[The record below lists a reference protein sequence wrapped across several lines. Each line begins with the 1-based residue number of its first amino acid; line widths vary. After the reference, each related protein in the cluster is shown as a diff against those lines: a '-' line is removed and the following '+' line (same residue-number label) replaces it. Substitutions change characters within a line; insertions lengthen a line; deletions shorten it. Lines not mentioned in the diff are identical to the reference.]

1 MALKKSDLYSSLWA
15 SCDELRGGMDASQYK
30 DYVLFMLFIKYVTD
44 KYGDSTD
51 FAPPVTIPKGAS
63 FTDMLA
69 LRGKS
74 DIGDKINTQVI
85 APLVQANDRL
95 ARSDFPDFNDSNK
108 LGEGQAKVERLT
120 NLVNIF
126 AKSQLDFSQ
135 NRTDH
140 DDILGDAYEYL
151 IRHFATESGKS
162 KGQFYTPAEVSRV
175 IARVIGISPDNT
187 RASTTAYD
195 PTCGSGSLLLKVAAQ
210 AGKRITIEG
219 QEKDVTTAGLA
230 HMNMILHDF
239 PTANIMSGNTLA
251 APKFKNGEQ
260 LRTYD
265 YVVANPPFSD
275 KNWATGLT
283 PSTDPFQRFAW
294 GEPPA
299 KQGDYAYLLHLIR
312 SMKGAGKAACILP
325 HGILFRGNAEA
336 TIRQQLVRSGYL
348 KGIIGLP
355 ANLFYGTGIPAC
367 IVVLDK
373 ENAAGRKGVFMIDAS
388 KGFRKDGPKNRLRE
402 QDIHRIVDVFTK
414 QADVPRY
421 ARLVPLDEI
430 ADPKNDFNL
439 NLPRYIDSTE
449 PEDLQDIDGHLRGG
463 IPERDLDA
471 LGAYWKVLP
480 SVRGVLF
487 ESAGRPGY
495 ARLKSPLGAVKPA
508 ILGHA
513 EFAAFQ
519 QKATKGFADWRKVT
533 TPRLT
538 SFDKDGHPKAL
549 DRDYR
554 RGSPGRVPPV
564 TAARCLRR
572 LPAPDGLLGRDH
584 AGRRLPDRRRRLG
597 QGRAAAR
604 DRSGQEQEQEAR
616 LAGAARLPERQAALQ
631 VRPRSRPDSRRP
643 LLRRRTRRYRRVRQP
658 ARHARATTRRDAPGE
673 QRRGWATCRGDR
685 GRGRQAEDC
694 REGRKGA
701 AEGDR
706 QRHPLCRRACS
717 ARGVRRL
724 AEAADGGQ
732 GQAQGRA
739 RGPGQED
746 RRQVPHAHRG
756 RDQDAGGGRQVD
768 GADLSRRAER
778 AGPRFADTLRPHSP
792 AGRALRHAAAEAHR
806 RGEGARRQGGRAS
819 KEDGRVMGVRPGY
832 KRTEVGII
840 PEDWDVSTVGQ
851 QFSVQLGKMI
861 DAKRNVGVAK
871 PYLGNRAVQWNRID
885 IAGLSS
891 VPLSPADLLR
901 FHLEKGDLLACEGGE
916 VGRAAIWD
924 APLDEC
930 YYQKALHRLRPLKD
944 FDSRFMVAILHRLAD
959 RGMLANHVTQT
970 SIAHLPRDKFIE
982 VQIPLPP
989 VAEQHAI
996 ATALSDVD
1004 ALLGGLDRLIA
1015 KKRDLKQ
1022 AAMQQLLT
1030 GQTRLPGFSGEWETK
1045 QLGDLLAYERPDRY
1059 M

>member
-1 MALKKSDLYSSLWA
+1 MAIKKSDLYSSLWA

-30 DYVLFMLFIKYVTD
+30 DYVLFILFIKYITD

-85 APLVQANDRL
+85 AQLAQANDRL

-126 AKSQLDFSQ
+126 ASPQLDFSQ
-135 NRTDH
+135 NRADH

-151 IRHFATESGKS
+151 MRHFATESGKS
-162 KGQFYTPAEVSRV
+162 KGQFYTPAEVSRI

-210 AGKRITIEG
+210 SGKRITIEG

-230 HMNMILHDF
+230 RMNMILHDF
-239 PTANIMSGNTLA
+239 PTANIVSGDTLA

-325 HGILFRGNAEA
+325 HGVLFRGNAEA
-336 TIRQQLVRSGYL
+336 TIRQQFVRSGYL

-373 ENAAGRKGVFMIDAS
+373 ENAAVRKGVFMVDAS
-388 KGFRKDGPKNRLRE
+388 KGFRKDGPKNRLSE

-430 ADPKNDFNL
+430 ADSKNDFNL

-471 LGAYWKVLP
+471 LGTYWKVLP

-495 ARLKSPLGAVKPA
+495 ARLKSPLAAVKPA
-508 ILGHA
+508 IFGHS

-519 QKATKGFADWRKVT
+519 QKATKGFADWRKAT

-538 SFDKDGHPKAL
+538 GFDKDGHPKAL
-549 DRDYR
+549 IETIAEDLLAAFRQSPLLDAYDVYQHLMDYWAETMQDDAYLIAADGWIKGAQPREIVQAKDKNNKLTWPEPHDYMRGKR
-554 RGSPGRVPPV
+554 RFKSDLV
-564 TAARCLRR
+564 
-572 LPAPDGLLGRDH
+572 PAPILVARYFVAGRIAIEELDNQLATVEQQLGEMRQENSGEDGLLAEVIEGLGDKQKIT
-584 AGRRLPDRRRRLG
+584 AKAVKARLKEIGKDPLYANE
-597 QGRAAAR
+597 RAAL
-604 DRSGQEQEQEAR
+604 EAY
-616 LAGAARLPERQAALQ
+616 A
-631 VRPRSRPDSRRP
+631 D
-643 LLRRRTRRYRRVRQP
+643 LLKQQTK
-658 ARHARATTRRDAPGE
+658 AKAK
-673 QRRGWATCRGDR
+673 
-685 GRGRQAEDC
+685 
-694 REGRKGA
+694 RKVA
-701 AEGDR
+701 
-706 QRHPLCRRACS
+706 
-717 ARGVRRL
+717 
-724 AEAADGGQ
+724 
-732 GQAQGRA
+732 
-739 RGPGQED
+739 QED
-746 RRQVPHAHRG
+746 L
-756 RDQDAGGGRQVD
+756 D
-768 GADLSRRAER
+768 
-778 AGPRFADTLRPHSP
+778 
-792 AGRALRHAAAEAHR
+792 
-806 RGEGARRQGGRAS
+806 
-819 KEDGRVMGVRPGY
+819 K
-832 KRTEVGII
+832 K
-840 PEDWDVSTVGQ
+840 
-851 QFSVQLGKMI
+851 I
-861 DAKRNVGVAK
+861 DAKYPTLTEAEIKTLVVDDKWMARISA
-871 PYLGNRAVQWNRID
+871 AVESELDRVSQTLSGRIRQL
-885 IAGLSS
+885 AERYAT
-891 VPLSPADLLR
+891 PLPKLTEEA
-901 FHLEKGDLLACEGGE
+901 ET
-916 VGRAAIWD
+916 
-924 APLDEC
+924 
-930 YYQKALHRLRPLKD
+930 
-944 FDSRFMVAILHRLAD
+944 LAD
-959 RGMLANHVTQT
+959 RVNE
-970 SIAHLPRDKFIE
+970 HL
-982 VQIPLPP
+982 
-989 VAEQHAI
+989 
-996 ATALSDVD
+996 
-1004 ALLGGLDRLIA
+1004 
-1015 KKRDLKQ
+1015 KR
-1022 AAMQQLLT
+1022 M
-1030 GQTRLPGFSGEWETK
+1030 GSSWE
-1045 QLGDLLAYERPDRY
+1045 
-1059 M
+1059 